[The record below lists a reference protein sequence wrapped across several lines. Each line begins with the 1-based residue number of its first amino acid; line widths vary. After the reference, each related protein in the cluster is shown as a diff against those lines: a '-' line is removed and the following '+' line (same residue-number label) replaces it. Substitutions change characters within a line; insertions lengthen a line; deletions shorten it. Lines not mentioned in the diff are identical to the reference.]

1 VKGGTTNGPFPWESE
16 VALPSGF
23 GDWPALGQAQYLEMT
38 IFLSQYLL
46 SSQGDRVAMAHSV
59 EGRYPFL
66 DYRVVEFCNRLPPG
80 LKLRGLTEKWL
91 LRAVASRHLPDEVW
105 RRPKRPYRAPIHTS
119 FLGAGDDAPEYVA
132 DVLSP
137 ASLEESGIFEPA
149 AVAQLARKG
158 SSGRSLSEVE
168 DMALAGIL
176 STQLLYRQF
185 VRDYVAGPPAT
196 HSRLKIV
203 DHTSQEARAQ

>member
-1 VKGGTTNGPFPWESE
+1 MDGPSPWERDIS
-16 VALPSGF
+16 LPADF
-23 GDWPALGQAQYLEMT
+23 RDWPALGQAQYLEMT

-91 LRAVASRHLPDEVW
+91 LRAVANRHLPDEVW

-119 FLGAGDDAPEYVA
+119 FVGEGDGTPEYVA
-132 DVLSP
+132 DLLSSG
-137 ASLEESGIFEPA
+137 SLEESGIFEPG
-149 AVAQLARKG
+149 AVAQLRRKA

-176 STQLLYRQF
+176 STQLLYRLF

-203 DHTSQEARAQ
+203 DRRSQEAKTQ